1 MSVGIQRW
9 FLLPAIGI
17 AILLLLVG
25 SASFTEAQSQESTD
39 PQNQESTDQKAADQ
53 KAAPVD
59 KKLQLVEA
67 NSTEAAGT
75 PGSLSAVQKQAQK
88 GALPAD
94 PAALKQAKDQTAQK
108 AKQLSPESSSSS
120 SKDVAEAEKP
130 ADSKQ
135 KEQTGSLATVVPP
148 TQDGAFDTGVGP
160 SDSTGAAGT
169 TRYIELVNERVRILT
184 KAGGFLSQGTLTQ
197 LGGVASTD
205 NVFDPQVIWDG
216 RTNRFYYVMDDVV
229 SSSDNRLAFGFS
241 KTASPNSAADFCH
254 YRTSSLGTRF
264 PDYPKLGDT
273 ANRVMI
279 GVNSFD
285 TIEGNFVG
293 SDLLSITKP
302 AAGTT
307 CPSPTTFTL
316 GRITNLSNAFT
327 PVPANQT
334 DSSTTGFGVAR
345 NLSLPSSTLK
355 VYTVFENATT
365 RTFNLSTRN
374 LPVAKYDVP
383 NNAPQPGTNSKVIDT
398 SDARP
403 TQAVSAFD
411 PLRGRVSIWTQ
422 HTVLGGSGA
431 SVRWYEINPFTS
443 TPSLF
448 QQQNINGTSGLHV
461 FNGAISPNRAV
472 RTGVASRFGDSMV
485 INFNTSASIQRPDIR
500 VRSKIG
506 NGALVPSV
514 IVRSSPASLNDFTC
528 NDPNNPN
535 VCRWGDYAAATPDP
549 LPLSSDPRGRVWS
562 TNQFVR
568 TTGSLSSSGWG
579 TRNFAARP

>member
-1 MSVGIQRW
+1 MIV
-9 FLLPAIGI
+9 AV
-17 AILLLLVG
+17 LLLLVG

-39 PQNQESTDQKAADQ
+39 QKAADQKAADQ

-59 KKLQLVEA
+59 KKLKVVEA

-94 PAALKQAKDQTAQK
+94 PDALKQAKDQAAQK

-130 ADSKQ
+130 AT
-135 KEQTGSLATVVPP
+135 ETTGQPGSQAAVVPP
-148 TQDGAFDTGVGP
+148 NQDGSFDTGVGP

-169 TRYIELVNERVRILT
+169 TRYIELVNEKFRILT
-184 KAGGFLSQGTLTQ
+184 KAGGFIREGTLSQ
-197 LGGVASTD
+197 LGGVPTTD
-205 NVFDPQVIWDG
+205 SVFDPQVIWDG

-229 SSSDNRLAFGFS
+229 SSTDNRLAFGFS
-241 KTASPNSAADFCH
+241 KTASPNSDADFCH
-254 YRTSSLGTRF
+254 YVVTGLGTRF
-264 PDYPKLGDT
+264 PDYPKLGDS
-273 ANRVMI
+273 ANRLLI

-285 TIEGNFVG
+285 GIESNFLG
-293 SDLLSITKP
+293 SDLLSVTKP
-302 AAGTT
+302 AAGST
-307 CPSPTTFTL
+307 CPSPATFTL
-316 GRITNLSNAFT
+316 GRITNLSSAFT

-334 DSSTTGFGVAR
+334 DDSTTGFAVAR

-355 VYTVFENATT
+355 LYNVIENATT
-365 RTFNLSTRN
+365 RTFNLATRN
-374 LPVAKYDVP
+374 LTVASYTVP
-383 NNAPQPGTNSKVIDT
+383 NDAPQPGTTKVIDT
-398 SDARP
+398 SDTRP

-411 PLRGRVSIWTQ
+411 PLRGRVAIWTQ
-422 HTVLGGSGA
+422 HTIFGGSGA
-431 SVRWYEINPFTS
+431 QVRWYEINPTTA

-448 QQQNINGTSGLHV
+448 QQQNIPGTSGLHV

-472 RTGVASRFGDSMV
+472 RTGVAPRFGDSMV
-485 INFNTSASIQRPDIR
+485 INFDTSASIQRPDIR

-535 VCRWGDYAAATPDP
+535 ICRWGDYAGASPDP
-549 LPLSSDPRGRVWS
+549 LPLSTDPRGRVWS
-562 TNQFVR
+562 TSQFVR
-568 TTGSLSSSGWG
+568 STGSAFASGWG